1 MSERRQKE
9 GQEIVKKTDK
19 KNLICAL
26 EALLA
31 VIAYILIDGL
41 GIIIS
46 GFRFISSN
54 NGNGNTSVAQTV
66 QNAYPELC
74 AFIFTNPHT
83 ENILPAVHINAY
95 RYIYSLFDDL
105 SFTAYMVVDSVEKY
119 DCIDAFKRSLLP
131 FLCNRED
138 LVCDTADGGIR
149 YLQTVNITDM
159 VLNIGR

>member
-1 MSERRQKE
+1 MDDAVLDISFRKYSFYSLREACQ
-9 GQEIVKKTDK
+9 I
-19 KNLICAL
+19 ICAGDKD
-26 EALLA
+26 
-31 VIAYILIDGL
+31 IL
-41 GIIIS
+41 
-46 GFRFISSN
+46 
-54 NGNGNTSVAQTV
+54 NTSVAQTV
-66 QNAYPELC
+66 QNACPELC
-74 AFIFTNPHT
+74 AFIFTDPHT
-83 ENILPAVHINAY
+83 ENVLPAVHINAY

-119 DCIDAFKRSLLP
+119 DCIDAFKRSMLP